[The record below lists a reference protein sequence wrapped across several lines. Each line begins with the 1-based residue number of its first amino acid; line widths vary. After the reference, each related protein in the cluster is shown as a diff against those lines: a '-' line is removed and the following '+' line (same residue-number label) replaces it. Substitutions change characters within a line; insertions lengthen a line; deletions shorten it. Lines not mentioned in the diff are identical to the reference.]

1 MHARHARHMAARKIA
16 IMGAGGYIGRNLRRV
31 ASELYGEV
39 EVAVLSRDDI
49 IPFYFGDAAA
59 DRGPRRDDNED
70 LWAAVDIIRGSDA
83 LVNLA
88 GSGRQS
94 AMSQFSDSIE
104 TPASIAAFLCRHAG
118 IPRIV
123 YLSGL
128 GASARS
134 PVAYLAS
141 KYRAEISVGRSG
153 LDYVIFRPSYVVG
166 RGDHLVSYVLSCA
179 GGTGVRPGSADVY
192 ECYAKMQ
199 PVHVDDAAAAIL
211 WGALEAPPARMTLD
225 LVGPDR
231 VPFYD
236 YMSMVSRICRVP
248 LNPITMEQAYAQALG
263 DPEHAAFGVDDLG
276 IITGGYTANPR
287 RLVRATGISPR
298 SVVSILEAG
307 RLP

>member
-1 MHARHARHMAARKIA
+1 MAAKIA

-31 ASELYGEV
+31 ASELYDV
-39 EVAVLSRDDI
+39 EIAVLSRDDI
-49 IPFYFGDAAA
+49 IPFYFGDAAV
-59 DRGPRRDDNED
+59 DRGSRRDDNEN
-70 LWAAVDIIRGSDA
+70 LRAAVDVIRGSDA
-83 LVNLA
+83 LVNLV

-94 AMSQFSDSIE
+94 AMEPFSDSIT

-118 IPRIV
+118 IPRVV
-123 YLSGL
+123 YVSGL

-134 PVAYLAS
+134 PIAYMAS
-141 KYRAEISVGRSG
+141 KYAAEMSVGASG

-166 RGDHLVSYVLSCA
+166 RGDHLASYVLSHVR
-179 GGTGVRPGSADVY
+179 GTGIRPAPADVY
-192 ECYAKMQ
+192 ECYARMQ
-199 PVHVDDAAAAIL
+199 PIHVDDAAAAIL

-231 VPFYD
+231 IPFYE
-236 YMSMVSRICRVP
+236 YVSMVSRACRVP

-287 RLVRATGISPR
+287 KLVRATGISPR
-298 SVVSILEAG
+298 SIVSALEAG

>member
-1 MHARHARHMAARKIA
+1 MAAKIA

-31 ASELYGEV
+31 ASELYGV
-39 EVAVLSRDDI
+39 EIAVLSGDDV

-59 DRGPRRDDNED
+59 DRGSRRDDNED
-70 LWAAVDIIRGSDA
+70 LRAAVDVIRGSDA
-83 LVNLA
+83 LVNLV

-94 AMSQFSDSIE
+94 AAEPFSGSVT
-104 TPASIAAFLCRHAG
+104 TPASIAAFLCGHAG

-123 YLSGL
+123 YVSGL

-134 PVAYLAS
+134 PIAYLAS
-141 KYRAEISVGRSG
+141 KYAAEMSVGASG

-166 RGDHLVSYVLSCA
+166 RGDRLASYVLSHA
-179 GGTGVRPGSADVY
+179 RGTGIRPVPADVY
-192 ECYAKMQ
+192 ECYARMQ
-199 PVHVDDAAAAIL
+199 PIHVDDAAAAIL
-211 WGALEAPPARMTLD
+211 WGALEAPPGRMTLD

-236 YMSMVSRICRVP
+236 YMSMVSRACRVP
-248 LNPITMEQAYAQALG
+248 LNPITMEQAYARALG

-287 RLVRATGISPR
+287 KLVRATGILPR
-298 SVVSILEAG
+298 SVVSELESG

>member
-1 MHARHARHMAARKIA
+1 MAARKIA

-31 ASELYGEV
+31 ASELYDAEI
-39 EVAVLSRDDI
+39 AALSRDDLSA
-49 IPFYFGDAAA
+49 FYSGDAAVGC
-59 DRGPRRDDNED
+59 GPRLGDNEGLGD
-70 LWAAVDIIRGSDA
+70 AVDAIRGSDA
-83 LVNLA
+83 LVNLV
-88 GSGRQS
+88 GPGRQS
-94 AMSQFSDSIE
+94 ATEPFSDSV
-104 TPASIAAFLCRHAG
+104 TAPASVAASLCRHAG

-123 YLSGL
+123 YVSGL

-134 PVAYLAS
+134 PIAYLAS
-141 KYRAEISVGRSG
+141 KYAAEASVGRSG

-166 RGDHLVSYVLSCA
+166 RGDHLASYVMSHA
-179 GGTGVRPGSADVY
+179 KGTGIRPAPADVY
-192 ECYAKMQ
+192 ECYARMQ
-199 PVHVDDAAAAIL
+199 PIHVDDAAAAIL

-236 YMSMVSRICRVP
+236 YMRMVSRACRVP
-248 LNPITMEQAYAQALG
+248 LNPITMERAYAQALE
-263 DPEHAAFGVDDLG
+263 DPENAAFGVDDLG

-287 RLVRATGISPR
+287 KLVRATGISPR

>member
-1 MHARHARHMAARKIA
+1 MAARKIA

-31 ASELYGEV
+31 ASEMYDV
-39 EVAVLSRDDI
+39 EFAVLSRDDI
-49 IPFYFGDAAA
+49 TAFYSGDAAV

-70 LWAAVDIIRGSDA
+70 LRAAIDIIRGSDA
-83 LVNLA
+83 LVNLV

-94 AMSQFSDSIE
+94 AMSPFSDSVT
-104 TPASIAAFLCRHAG
+104 TPASVAAFLCRRAG

-123 YLSGL
+123 YVSGL

-141 KYRAEISVGRSG
+141 KYIAEMSLHASG

-166 RGDHLVSYVLSCA
+166 RGDHLSSHVLSRA
-179 GGTGVRPGSADVY
+179 KGIGTRPEPVDVY

-199 PVHVDDAAAAIL
+199 PIHVDDAAAAIL

-236 YMSMVSRICRVP
+236 YMRMVSRASRVP
-248 LNPITMEQAYAQALG
+248 LNPITMEQAYTQALG
-263 DPEHAAFGVDDLG
+263 DPENAAFGVDDLG

-287 RLVRATGISPR
+287 KLARTTGISPR
-298 SVVSILEAG
+298 SVVSMLESG

>member
-1 MHARHARHMAARKIA
+1 MAAKIA

-31 ASELYGEV
+31 ASELYDV
-39 EVAVLSRDDI
+39 EIAVLSRDDI
-49 IPFYFGDAAA
+49 IPFYFGDAAV
-59 DRGPRRDDNED
+59 DRGSRRDDNEN
-70 LWAAVDIIRGSDA
+70 LRAAVDVIRGSDA
-83 LVNLA
+83 LVNLV

-94 AMSQFSDSIE
+94 AMEPFSDSIT

-118 IPRIV
+118 IPRVV
-123 YLSGL
+123 YVSGL

-134 PVAYLAS
+134 PIAYMAS
-141 KYRAEISVGRSG
+141 KYAAEMSVGASG

-166 RGDHLVSYVLSCA
+166 RGDHLASYVLSHA
-179 GGTGVRPGSADVY
+179 RGTGIRPAPADVY
-192 ECYAKMQ
+192 ECYARMQ
-199 PVHVDDAAAAIL
+199 PIHVDDAAAAIL

-231 VPFYD
+231 IPFYE
-236 YMSMVSRICRVP
+236 YVSMVSRACRVP
-248 LNPITMEQAYAQALG
+248 LNPITLEQAYAQALG

-287 RLVRATGISPR
+287 KLVRATGISPR
-298 SVVSILEAG
+298 SIVSALEAG

>member
-1 MHARHARHMAARKIA
+1 MAARKIA

-31 ASELYGEV
+31 AAELYDV
-39 EVAVLSRDDI
+39 EIAALSQDDVI
-49 IPFYFGDAAA
+49 AFYFGDAAF

-94 AMSQFSDSIE
+94 AMSTFSASIE

-118 IPRIV
+118 IPRIIYV
-123 YLSGL
+123 SGL

-141 KYRAEISVGRSG
+141 KYRAEMAVGGSG

-166 RGDHLVSYVLSCA
+166 RGDHLASYVLSHV
-179 GGTGVRPGSADVY
+179 GTGIRPEPADVY
-192 ECYAKMQ
+192 ECYARMQ
-199 PVHVDDAAAAIL
+199 PIHVDDAAAAIL

-236 YMSMVSRICRVP
+236 YMSMVSRACSVP
-248 LNPITMEQAYAQALG
+248 LNPVTMEQAYARALG
-263 DPEHAAFGVDDLG
+263 DPEGAAFGVDDLG

-287 RLVRATGISPR
+287 KLVRATGISPR
-298 SVVSILEAG
+298 SVVSMLESG